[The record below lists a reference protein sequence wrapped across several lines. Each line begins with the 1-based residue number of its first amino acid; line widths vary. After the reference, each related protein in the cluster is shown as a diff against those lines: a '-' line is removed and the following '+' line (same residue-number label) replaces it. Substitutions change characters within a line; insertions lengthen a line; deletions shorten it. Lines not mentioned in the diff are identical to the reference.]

1 MVRSARWLALASVVV
16 AVGTVVA
23 YGSLLSVAAV
33 RNHPALYLAGF
44 ALAVA
49 LAALAVA
56 RRRGWL
62 SFAALGLAVL
72 LLLAGSYFNFV
83 MARMPATTAAVRAG
97 EPAPDFTLP
106 DASGAPVALSSFR
119 GRQPV
124 VIIFYRGAW

>member
-1 MVRSARWLALASVVV
+1 MRWLALASVVV
-16 AVGTVVA
+16 ALATAIG

-44 ALAVA
+44 AVAVV

-62 SFAALGLAVL
+62 SYAALGFAVL

-83 MARMPATTAAVRAG
+83 MARLPATTAAVRAG
-97 EPAPDFTLP
+97 EPAPDFTLA
-106 DASGAPVALSSFR
+106 DASGAPVTLSSFR

-124 VIIFYRGAW
+124 VIVFYRGAW